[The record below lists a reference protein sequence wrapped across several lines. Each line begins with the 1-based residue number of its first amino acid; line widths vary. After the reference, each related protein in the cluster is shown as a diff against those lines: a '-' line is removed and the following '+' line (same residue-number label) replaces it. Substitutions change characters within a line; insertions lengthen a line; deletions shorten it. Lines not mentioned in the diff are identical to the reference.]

1 MSEHVTIYT
10 DITGDEAADTMAAL
24 ENLNI
29 PYTLIDLSQNPT
41 ALERITVPGH
51 HQTPYVETGT
61 TNWSGF
67 RPDLI
72 TALASTVTLDEYDVP
87 TDPMDELGCHSCQ

>member
-10 DITGDEAADTMAAL
+10 DATGDDAADTMAAL

-29 PYTLIDLSQNPT
+29 PYTLVDVSQDPT
-41 ALERITVPGH
+41 AHDHITQLGH
-51 HQTPYVETGT
+51 QATPYVETGT
-61 TNWSGF
+61 ASWVGF

-72 TALASTVTLDEYDVP
+72 TALATRARVDYEVP
-87 TDPMDELGCHSCQ
+87 ADPMDELGCDSCQ